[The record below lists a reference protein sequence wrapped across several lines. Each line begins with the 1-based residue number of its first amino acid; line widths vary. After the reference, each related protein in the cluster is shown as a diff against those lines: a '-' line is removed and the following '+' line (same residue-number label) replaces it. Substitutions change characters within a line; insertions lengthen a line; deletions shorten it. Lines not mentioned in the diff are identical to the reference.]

1 MLVLRVY
8 YKLQTCLYLPANGI
22 VQGMRPIVG
31 YNYGAREYG
40 RVRRIFFTGLALSA
54 GIMVA
59 GTVLC
64 WAVPGSLIGLFS
76 TNAETIAAGSTALRI
91 ISIGFIISSVSVISC
106 GALEGLGMGGPSL
119 LISLLRYAVLIIPAA
134 FLLSRV
140 LGASGVWHAFWV
152 TEAVAA
158 AVSWGICRRKV
169 FSGQTMENT
178 ET

>member
-1 MLVLRVY
+1 
-8 YKLQTCLYLPANGI
+8 
-22 VQGMRPIVG
+22 MRPIVG

-76 TNAETIAAGSTALRI
+76 TSAETIAAGSTALRI